1 MKHTNSKRTNGFTV
15 TEVMIALGILSVVS
29 LASLGPMVTSIR
41 ANGDNRTR
49 AKAVIAGN
57 IWLDRFRGKTLNFA
71 NFTTAKTYP
80 VNYDYANDPEYSAA
94 ATDPNLA
101 ATNEEL
107 QPFKYTI
114 TTAPFTSSSI
124 TPIWKVTVVTTYK
137 SSTQGGESN
146 FTLSTLTQQ

>member
-71 NFTTAKTYP
+71 DFTTAKEYA
-80 VNYDYANDPEYSAA
+80 VGYDYSSDSAYSAIG
-94 ATDPNLA
+94 DINLA

-107 QPFKYTI
+107 KPFKYTI
-114 TTAPFTSSSI
+114 TTTPFTSSSI

>member
-1 MKHTNSKRTNGFTV
+1 MKRTNSKRTNGFTV

-41 ANGDNRTR
+41 ANGDNRIR

-71 NFTTAKTYP
+71 NFTTAKNYP
-80 VNYDYANDPEYSAA
+80 IGYDYSSDSAYSA
-94 ATDPNLA
+94 TGDLNLA
-101 ATNEEL
+101 ATNAEL